1 MSGDDGGGDTPV
13 PMPNTAV
20 KPSSA
25 DGTCSAGSRESRTLP
40 GERPFWL
47 LDHLF
52 LENWILHEL
61 LRINSSDVNGTS
73 VKVSNVLLERRH
85 NHILWLSY

>member
-40 GERPFWL
+40 GEQPCGCL
-47 LDHLF
+47 I
-52 LENWILHEL
+52 ENE
-61 LRINSSDVNGTS
+61 VF
-73 VKVSNVLLERRH
+73 VL
-85 NHILWLSY
+85 